1 MNDDYCT
8 WDDTPEYWESDCGML
23 WVFTD
28 GGPTENQMRYCPGCG
43 RRVLDATAPADTVP
57 QIVVDSQRARF
68 EGWIRMPPYERNV
81 HRHGRRPKESL
92 PAWPGQY
99 ASISVQL
106 AWEAW
111 CAALGIEASND

>member
-1 MNDDYCT
+1 MSEDYCT
-8 WDDTPEYWESDCGML
+8 WDETLEYWETDCGML

-28 GGPTENQMRYCPGCG
+28 VGPAENDMRHCPGCG

-57 QIVVDSQRARF
+57 QIVVDSQRERF
-68 EGWIRMPPYERNV
+68 EAWISPPYERDV
-81 HRHGRRPKESL
+81 RRHSLWPKESL

-111 CAALGIEASND
+111 CAALGMDATND